1 MSPIGWCK
9 QQMDKAKEGNDAY
22 NYYQLLQLW
31 ESRNQPS

>member
-1 MSPIGWCK
+1 MSPVDWCK
-9 QQMDKAKEGNDAY
+9 QQMDKAKKGNDAY